1 MKSRVDAAVV
11 SGLAVVLIG
20 SLFSDWVYV
29 TGIDDGDVVG
39 GTESTWIW
47 FPVALAILSLIGAGI
62 LHQVGQASVARI
74 VQSAGAGILFIPAG
88 FIVIVTEVV
97 QAALPTWLAPVLT
110 NSDVFAF
117 RAGVGA
123 WMGLVIAIALVV
135 IAIIGLPAS
144 DDDSE
149 RGFRAY
155 SATLAMLVGS
165 TGLMVLRARPFAKV
179 ELEVSDEGLTS
190 TAGSLAEQVGEPEVA
205 QVGEQVADAV
215 SGEITINLVAG
226 DIPLFGQVTLFATV
240 GLVIALVVLLIR
252 PRLGSVVVA
261 ATMSGV
267 LMFSAWLLSAIVVI
281 IDTVI
286 PDSWLA
292 IDGYAAASASPTT
305 SVWWTLMW
313 SSIFVAGTSSLALVI
328 ADDAPVRD
336 VTGSDPEPPW
346 PEVPT
351 VDWGSN

>member
-1 MKSRVDAAVV
+1 MKSRLDAGVVIALAAVLV
-11 SGLAVVLIG
+11 G

-29 TGIDDGDVVG
+29 TGVGDGDVVS
-39 GTESTWIW
+39 GTQSTLIW
-47 FPVALAILSLIGAGI
+47 FPVALAVVALVSAGV
-62 LHQVGQASVARI
+62 LHKVGQGSVARI
-74 VQSAGAGILFIPAG
+74 VQSSGAAVLFIPAG

-110 NSDVFAF
+110 NSDVFSF

-123 WMGLVIAIALVV
+123 WTGLVVAISLVV
-135 IAIIGLPAS
+135 IAIIGLPAG

-155 SATLAMLVGS
+155 AATLAMLVGS
-165 TGLMVLRARPFAKV
+165 VGLMVLRARPFAKV
-179 ELEVSDEGLTS
+179 ELEVSDDGLTS
-190 TAGSLAEQVGEPEVA
+190 GIGAIAEQVGEPEVA
-205 QVGEQVADAV
+205 QVGEQVADVV
-215 SGEITINLVAG
+215 SGDVAINLVAG
-226 DIPLFGQVTLFATV
+226 DIPLFGQVTLFATI
-240 GLVIALVVLLIR
+240 GLVVALIVLLIR
-252 PRLGSVVVA
+252 PRLGSVAVA

-267 LMFSAWLLSAIVVI
+267 LMLSAWLLSAIVVI

-313 SSIFVAGTSSLALVI
+313 SVIFVAGTSSLALVI
-328 ADDAPVRD
+328 ADASPVR
-336 VTGSDPEPPW
+336 VGSSDTPEPLMSDGPMFDW
-346 PEVPT
+346 EV
-351 VDWGSN
+351 D